1 MGAAVTVL
9 LILVAHADEIGTET
23 CAADG
28 SCRSDMAACSDK
40 HLSGD
45 HNQRW
50 LGSNTTQLHR
60 DYTKPIWGSLLRNQ
74 YNGMS

>member
-28 SCRSDMAACSDK
+28 SCRSDMAASSDK

-45 HNQRW
+45 QNQRW
-50 LGSNTTQLHR
+50 LGSIEDYTTQLQR
-60 DYTKPIWGSLLRNQ
+60 DYTKPI
-74 YNGMS
+74 